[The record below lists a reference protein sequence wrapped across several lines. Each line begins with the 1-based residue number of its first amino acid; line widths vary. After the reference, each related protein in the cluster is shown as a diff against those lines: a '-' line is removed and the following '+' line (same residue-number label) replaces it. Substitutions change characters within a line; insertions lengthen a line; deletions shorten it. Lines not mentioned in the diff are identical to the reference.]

1 MYKYGKR
8 ENMSTVT
15 ARIPEK
21 MALKL
26 NELAKTTNRNKSF
39 LMAQA
44 LEQFLEK
51 QAWQV
56 SQIKESL
63 AQADAEEFASPSKV
77 HSAFSKWGL
86 SVEAD

>member
-1 MYKYGKR
+1 
-8 ENMSTVT
+8 MSTVT

-21 MALKL
+21 MAFKL
-26 NELAKTTNRNKSF
+26 NELAKTTNRSKSF

-63 AQADAEEFASPSKV
+63 TQADAGEFASPSEV
-77 HSAFSKWGL
+77 HNAFSKWGL
-86 SVEAD
+86 RVESD